1 MVPLGPK
8 KTFGL
13 VEACVHAA
21 LGMPDTFAAPGAI
34 FQDFPALCPCE
45 PRLPRGEMQ
54 AMPCGAR
61 FNTRLLP
68 ASTSQPPPAGIRSGR
83 IYNNTG
89 ICLFVQVKTVLT
101 LGHV

>member
-34 FQDFPALCPCE
+34 FQDFPALCRCE
-45 PRLPRGEMQ
+45 PCLPRGEMQ
-54 AMPCGAR
+54 TVPCGAR
-61 FNTRLLP
+61 SKTRLFP
-68 ASTSQPPPAGIRSGR
+68 ASTSQPPPADSCSVRK
-83 IYNNTG
+83 YDTG

-101 LGHV
+101 FGHV